1 MFNRWIS
8 IQKAFI
14 CLLICKKNHPDLWI
28 SSIDILAA
36 LTQTSYP
43 TAFCLLGKADI
54 PEVENS
60 FLGQCVKGT
69 SAALSSQISSRV
81 AWSELSFLKG
91 CCFVLYPCVHYCS
104 AVQFAG
110 RAFCNPSPDLQ
121 PECRELS
128 RAAQLWPSHSPHS
141 GIKEPAVR
149 NSELFCVC
157 NSMAACFKWQV

>member
-14 CLLICKKNHPDLWI
+14 SLLICKKTHPDLWI

-69 SAALSSQISSRV
+69 SAALSSQISRTVHESLGVSLASLKDAVLCSTRV
-81 AWSELSFLKG
+81 YITVLQCSLQAELS
-91 CCFVLYPCVHYCS
+91 VTHPPTYSRS
-104 AVQFAG
+104 AV
-110 RAFCNPSPDLQ
+110 NSVV
-121 PECRELS
+121 
-128 RAAQLWPSHSPHS
+128 PHNC
-141 GIKEPAVR
+141 GLRIPLTR
-149 NSELFCVC
+149 G
-157 NSMAACFKWQV
+157 